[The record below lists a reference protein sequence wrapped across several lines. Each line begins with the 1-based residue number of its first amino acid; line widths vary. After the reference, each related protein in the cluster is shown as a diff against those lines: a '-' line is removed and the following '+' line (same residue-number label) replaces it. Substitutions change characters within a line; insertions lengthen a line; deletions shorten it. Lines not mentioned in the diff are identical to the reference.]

1 MLSFFCAIL
10 RAIFHEDEFFSAV
23 NKYLIALGLLAHVSC
38 FDTIAG
44 FHDRHPN
51 AVVQEDAWKTVKFPS
66 VDELAITADLYVVDE
81 SKPYILLCHQAGYS
95 RGEYREIAVKLN
107 ALGFNCMA
115 IDQRS
120 GSKTN
125 GVENETVKGAM
136 RANLSRQ
143 YRDAEQD
150 IIASID
156 YLQKL
161 VKKSIIIWGSS
172 YSAALVLKVGN
183 KNDKVSAII
192 SFSPGE
198 YIKGTNITEAANE
211 ISVPLFVTSS
221 KSEGPDVSTLLAGV
235 TGDNKV
241 QFIPVGKGKHGSK
254 ALWSETE
261 GNEEYWVAVKA
272 FLTKLQ

>member
-1 MLSFFCAIL
+1 MN
-10 RAIFHEDEFFSAV
+10 FFSTP
-23 NKYLIALGLLAHVSC
+23 NKYLIALGLLACVSC

-44 FHDRHPN
+44 FHDSHPN
-51 AVVQEDAWKTVKFPS
+51 AVVQKDAWETVKFPS

-143 YRDAEQD
+143 YPDAEQD

-156 YLQKL
+156 YLQKS

-183 KNDKVSAII
+183 ENDKVSAII

-198 YIKGTNITEAANE
+198 YINGTNIAEAANG

-221 KSEGPDVSTLLAGV
+221 KSEGPDVTTLLAGV
-235 TGDNKV
+235 IGDHKV
-241 QFIPVGKGKHGSK
+241 QFMPAGKGKHGSK
-254 ALWSETE
+254 ALWSENE
-261 GNEEYWVAVKA
+261 GHEEYWEALKA
-272 FLTKLQ
+272 FLAQFQ

>member
-1 MLSFFCAIL
+1 
-10 RAIFHEDEFFSAV
+10 V
-23 NKYLIALGLLAHVSC
+23 NKYLGALGLWACVLC

-44 FHDRHPN
+44 LHDYHSN
-51 AVVQEDAWKTVKFPS
+51 VHFQENAWKTVKFPS
-66 VDELAITADLYVVDE
+66 ADELAITADLYVIDE

-95 RGEYREIAVKLN
+95 RGEYREIAGKLN

-120 GSKTN
+120 GSKAN
-125 GVENETVKGAM
+125 GVANETVKGAM

-143 YRDAEQD
+143 YADAEQD
-150 IIASID
+150 ILASIG

-161 VKKSIIIWGSS
+161 AKKPIIIWGSS

-183 KNDKVSAII
+183 MNDQVRAII
-192 SFSPGE
+192 AFSPGE
-198 YIKGTNITEAANE
+198 YIKGTNIAESANG

-221 KSEGPDVSTLLAGV
+221 KSEGPDISTLLAGV

-241 QFIPVGKGKHGSK
+241 QFIPAGMGKHGSK

-261 GNEEYWVAVKA
+261 GNEEYWVAIKA
-272 FLTKLQ
+272 FLSKLQ

>member
-1 MLSFFCAIL
+1 M
-10 RAIFHEDEFFSAV
+10 RMNFFSTP
-23 NKYLIALGLLAHVSC
+23 NKYLIALGLLACVSC

-44 FHDRHPN
+44 FHDSHPN
-51 AVVQEDAWKTVKFPS
+51 AVVQKDAWKTVKFPS

-107 ALGFNCMA
+107 ELGFNCMA

-143 YRDAEQD
+143 YPDAEQD

-183 KNDKVSAII
+183 ENDKVSAII

-198 YIKGTNITEAANE
+198 YINGTNIAEAANG

-221 KSEGPDVSTLLAGV
+221 KSEGPDVTTLLAGV
-235 TGDNKV
+235 IGDHKV
-241 QFIPVGKGKHGSK
+241 QFIPAGKGKHGSK
-254 ALWSETE
+254 ALWSENE
-261 GNEEYWVAVKA
+261 GHEEYWAALKA
-272 FLTKLQ
+272 FLFQFQ